1 MADNKRDLDEH
12 TLTKDREETQTP
24 RLFKVL
30 LHNDDYTT
38 MDFVVEVLK
47 RVFRK
52 TQPEAM
58 HIMLSVHHK
67 GTGIAGVY
75 SREVAEMKINQVHS
89 LAREHEHPLRC
100 SMERE

>member
-1 MADNKRDLDEH
+1 VADNKRDLDEH